1 MRRAQSVRN
10 NARPSLALA
19 ADDLGVLREGDES
32 NEDVLRRQ
40 LLEKDRECDRLQ
52 MTITALQTQLAQRP
66 PIEEV
71 QRLQKEYKNLDLIL
85 QGTQRENEK
94 CMADIERAKAREKM
108 LEREL
113 TRLAGDNWQANLE
126 IPASSAMSLR
136 SSSGVSGGLN
146 MLHQRSNTI
155 SSPISF
161 SIARNHSPTPS
172 LKSNAIPPRSS
183 ESPAPSSSSAIQQ
196 QDREQREAQ
205 RQAALAQI
213 EQVRMLILGMDQKLD
228 VREDKLTKMLER
240 AEEEG
245 RRYETKV
252 AEARTAGVGLEAG
265 S

>member
-10 NARPSLALA
+10 HARPSLALA

-71 QRLQKEYKNLDLIL
+71 QRLEKEFKNLDLIL

-126 IPASSAMSLR
+126 IPSSSNVPIR
-136 SSSGVSGGLN
+136 SSSGLSGGLSV
-146 MLHQRSNTI
+146 LHQRSNTI

-161 SIARNHSPTPS
+161 SMARNHSPTPS
-172 LKSNAIPPRSS
+172 LRGEKSTAIPPRSS
-183 ESPAPSSSSAIQQ
+183 GSPAPSSSSQHPH
-196 QDREQREAQ
+196 DNDQREAQ

-228 VREDKLTKMLER
+228 TREEKLNKMLER

-245 RRYETKV
+245 RKFEAKV
-252 AEARTAGVGLEAG
+252 VEARMAAG
-265 S
+265 SPGH